1 LIRSA
6 LYRDPQPFDP
16 ARHRHKRLQPLVD
29 YSIAKDMHA
38 VFLAATEFGGA
49 ALSFPILF
57 VHTGEA
63 PAEGPPPVTPVAL
76 LGLTANENLHVEGT
90 RWDARYVPAFIR
102 RFPFLTAGVP
112 GKDKPVVYVD
122 AAWPGFSDT
131 EGEPLFDGEGKPT
144 TLLRGA
150 LKFLREF
157 DEEQQRT
164 REFCRCLQAL
174 GLLRE
179 LSLDAD
185 LSDGQ
190 SVKVDGVLA
199 VDEDRLH
206 ALPEADALQMH
217 RSGMLMLAHV
227 HLVSLGNLKPLVER
241 KARRAAAVTA

>member
-1 LIRSA
+1 MIRSA

-16 ARHRHKRLQPLVD
+16 ARHRHKRLQPLTD
-29 YSIAKDMHA
+29 YSIARHLHA

-49 ALSFPILF
+49 ALSFPIVF
-57 VHTGEA
+57 VHTGETLA
-63 PAEGPPPVTPVAL
+63 DAQPMVSPVAL
-76 LGLTANENLHVEGT
+76 LGVAANENLHVDGS

-112 GKDKPVVYVD
+112 GKDKPTVFVD

-131 EGEPLFDGEGKPT
+131 EGEPLFDDEGKPT

-157 DEEQQRT
+157 DAEQQRT
-164 REFCRCLQAL
+164 RRFCQRLVEL
-174 GLLRE
+174 RLLRE

-185 LSDGQ
+185 LSNGQ
-190 SVKVDGVLA
+190 SLKIEGIQA

-206 ALPEADALQMH
+206 ALPEADVLQLH
-217 RSGMLMLAHV
+217 RSGMLMLMHV
-227 HLVSLGNLKPLVER
+227 HLASLGNLQPLVER
-241 KARRAAAVTA
+241 KAMRLAAARG